1 MCARP
6 LPSLALGVFCAS
18 VHAQAACAAME
29 ARWSSLPSRVWRVV
43 WSRGAR
49 RCCSRGR
56 NSCHGQ
62 RLLIEA
68 LECGVGAPA
77 ASPQQPTLSAKG
89 RKRAQ
94 LGLTSSTILG
104 LGSLGGAHPESWS
117 IRLPR
122 DHYTWL
128 SLAARGAPTGNTF
141 RPSAQ
146 VRQPKISLSQV
157 RHPAQP
163 RLGVRRAASPR
174 PRPSPQR
181 HNGWYSPSHCGV
193 ASPSQLHHG
202 GGADGAGGGGN
213 THRSLSPNRL
223 AL

>member
-6 LPSLALGVFCAS
+6 LPSLALGVFS
-18 VHAQAACAAME
+18 VRSVCTRRRLARRWRRGGAACPPACGGSCGRAA
-29 ARWSSLPSRVWRVV
+29 
-43 WSRGAR
+43 RGGAALGAVIAATETAVGGAGVE
-49 RCCSRGR
+49 SE
-56 NSCHGQ
+56 
-62 RLLIEA
+62 RLL
-68 LECGVGAPA
+68 PRRKTR
-77 ASPQQPTLSAKG
+77 PKG
-89 RKRAQ
+89 RKRAG

-146 VRQPKISLSQV
+146 VR
-157 RHPAQP
+157 HPAQL

-223 AL
+223 LFKPAFWATSSNQHQ